1 MKFFDG
7 IRHYLNAFLHLLY
20 PQICFGCGTDQIDH
34 TTPLCQQCIQDLPI
48 TDFFSINENPI
59 EKIFWGRADI
69 QNAGALLFFTKDSL
83 VQTLITQLKYH
94 HNKKVGILFGKLM
107 GEAIAVEEKFKAVDI
122 IITIPISASKI
133 NSRGFNQSEVIAMGM
148 QYVWHRPLLNDVLI
162 KKSWSNSQTKKN
174 RKARLQQLPDLFYLQ
189 KPTSIEGKHILLVD
203 DVLTTGATLEAAI
216 ASLMTGSPAS
226 VSIAVAA
233 YTLK

>member
-34 TTPLCQQCIQDLPI
+34 TTPLCQQCIQNLPF
-48 TDFFSINENPI
+48 TDFFSIPENPI

-83 VQTLITQLKYH
+83 VQTLITELKSH
-94 HNKKVGILFGKLM
+94 HHKKVGILFGKLM
-107 GEAIAVEEKFKAVDI
+107 GKAIAVEEKLKQVDCI
-122 IITIPISASKI
+122 IPIPISASKI
-133 NSRGFNQSEVIAMGM
+133 QSRGYNQSEVIAMGL
-148 QYVWHRPLLNDVLI
+148 QQIWPRPILNDVLI
-162 KKSWSNSQTKKN
+162 KRNWSNSQTKKN
-174 RKARLQQLPDLFYLQ
+174 RKARLQQLPDLFFLQ
-189 KPTSIEGKHILLVD
+189 KPTSIEGKHILLID
-203 DVLTTGATLEAAI
+203 DVLTTGATLEAAV
-216 ASLMTGSPAS
+216 ASLMAGSPAS

-233 YTLK
+233 YTL

>member
-1 MKFFDG
+1 M
-7 IRHYLNAFLHLLY
+7 
-20 PQICFGCGTDQIDH
+20 
-34 TTPLCQQCIQDLPI
+34 PLCAKCIQDLPF

-69 QNAGALLFFTKDSL
+69 QNAGALLFFTKNSL

-94 HNKKVGILFGKLM
+94 HYKKVGILFGELM
-107 GEAIAVEEKFKAVDI
+107 GEAIAIEEKFKKIDVI
-122 IITIPISASKI
+122 IPIPISASKI
-133 NSRGFNQSEVIAMGM
+133 NNRGFNQSEVIAMGI
-148 QYVWHRPLLNDVLI
+148 QHVWHRPMFNDVLI

-174 RKARLQQLPDLFYLQ
+174 RKARLQQLPDLFFLQ

-203 DVLTTGATLEAAI
+203 DVLTTGSTLEAAVT
-216 ASLMTGSPAS
+216 SLMTGSPAS
-226 VSIAVAA
+226 ISIAVAA

>member
-1 MKFFDG
+1 M
-7 IRHYLNAFLHLLY
+7 HLLY
-20 PQICFGCGTDQIDH
+20 PQICFGCGTDQVEKAM
-34 TTPLCQQCIQDLPI
+34 PLCHKCIQDLPF
-48 TDFFSINENPI
+48 TDFFSINENPV

-83 VQTLITQLKYH
+83 VQTLITALKYH
-94 HNKKVGILFGKLM
+94 HNKKVGVLFGKLM
-107 GEAIAVEEKFKAVDI
+107 GEAIAVEEKFKQIDLI
-122 IITIPISASKI
+122 IPIPISASKI
-133 NSRGFNQSEVIAMGM
+133 NSRGFNQSEVIAIGI
-148 QYVWHRPLLNDVLI
+148 QQIWHRPILNNVLI
-162 KKSWSNSQTKKN
+162 KRSWSNSQTKKN

-203 DVLTTGATLEAAI
+203 DVLTTGATLEAAV

-233 YTLK
+233 YTL

>member
-1 MKFFDG
+1 M
-7 IRHYLNAFLHLLY
+7 HLLY
-20 PQICFGCGTDQIDH
+20 PQICFGCGTDQVEKAM
-34 TTPLCQQCIQDLPI
+34 PLCQQCIQDLPC

-83 VQTLITQLKYH
+83 VQTLITTLKYH
-94 HNKKVGILFGKLM
+94 HNKKVGVLFGKLM
-107 GEAIAVEEKFKAVDI
+107 GEAIAVEEKFKQIDLI
-122 IITIPISASKI
+122 IPIPISASKI
-133 NSRGFNQSEVIAMGM
+133 HSRGFNQSEVIAMGM
-148 QYVWHRPLLNDVLI
+148 QQVWHRLMLNDVLI

-233 YTLK
+233 YTL

>member
-1 MKFFDG
+1 LKFFEG
-7 IRHYLNAFLHLLY
+7 IRNYLNAFLHLLY
-20 PQICFGCGTDQIDH
+20 PQICFGCGTDQIEKAM
-34 TTPLCQQCIQDLPI
+34 PLCTQCVQDLPF

-59 EKIFWGRADI
+59 EKIFWGRTDI

-107 GEAIAVEEKFKAVDI
+107 GEAIAVEEKFKQVDFI
-122 IITIPISASKI
+122 IPIPISASKM
-133 NSRGFNQSEVIAMGM
+133 NSRGYNQSEVIAMGIQQVWNRSIM
-148 QYVWHRPLLNDVLI
+148 QDVLI
-162 KKSWSNSQTKKN
+162 KKNWSNSQTKKD
-174 RKARLQQLPDLFYLQ
+174 RKARLQQVPDLFFLQ
-189 KPTSIEGKHILLVD
+189 NPAFIKGKHILLVD

-216 ASLMTGSPAS
+216 ETLMAGSPAS

-233 YTLK
+233 YTL